1 MSDTVCK
8 ECNTIPTDS
17 KVMPGSPNGIVHSGT
32 DGFVF
37 GLKAGQLHNICY
49 DCANVQAGFIK

>member
-1 MSDTVCK
+1 
-8 ECNTIPTDS
+8 DS